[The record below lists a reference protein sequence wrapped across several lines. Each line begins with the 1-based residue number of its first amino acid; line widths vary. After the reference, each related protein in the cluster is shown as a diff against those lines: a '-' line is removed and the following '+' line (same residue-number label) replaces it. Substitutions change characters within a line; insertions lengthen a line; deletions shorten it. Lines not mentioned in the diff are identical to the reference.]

1 MSNVQTG
8 GPMRFYSAGE
18 VAGMFGVSRMTIYRA
33 INDGTIPA
41 IQVRDRW
48 VVPAVAVDGMVQAA
62 IARAEALSG
71 ARSPEDDVGLLDRYV
86 DRPRLGANPTGPVL
100 PLPSREQGE
109 TCPGWRTR
117 VRMRT
122 PRGVRGD
129 GAAES
134 VPASGVPDRC
144 GDAGDGGCGPG
155 HGLRG
160 AVDPVRVAVDRGA
173 VRGVV
178 AALVRVDRLCA
189 PWCVAVAA

>member
-86 DRPRLGANPTGPVL
+86 DRPRLGANPTGAGSPVTQ
-100 PLPSREQGE
+100 QGAGGDV
-109 TCPGWRTR
+109 PG
-117 VRMRT
+117 MAYS
-122 PRGVRGD
+122 GSD
-129 GAAES
+129 AHAA
-134 VPASGVPDRC
+134 
-144 GDAGDGGCGPG
+144 
-155 HGLRG
+155 RG
-160 AVDPVRVAVDRGA
+160 AR
-173 VRGVV
+173 
-178 AALVRVDRLCA
+178 
-189 PWCVAVAA
+189 